1 VGVTVNDD
9 ARTGNVTRSVDIIH
23 ERSAM
28 RADEPLGARSDGTL
42 VERSADG
49 DTDAFAVLVRR
60 YGPIMRAYAAR
71 ILGGDA
77 DADDVV
83 QDATLLAWQ
92 RIGDVD
98 DPDRVRSWLFRIT
111 ANKAV
116 DRLRRRHPHQSL
128 DAIVEHADAQGTEH
142 VVAVRMQVEDVARAL
157 RELPDGQRAVWVMR
171 EIGGA
176 SYADIEAETGLPLS
190 TVRGMLARARRT
202 VLERMEGWR

>member
-1 VGVTVNDD
+1 
-9 ARTGNVTRSVDIIH
+9 
-23 ERSAM
+23 M
-28 RADEPLGARSDGTL
+28 RADEPLGTHSDATL

-60 YGPIMRAYAAR
+60 YGPVMRAYAAR
-71 ILGGDA
+71 ILGGDT

-98 DPDRVRSWLFRIT
+98 EPEHVRRWLFRIT

-116 DRLRRRHPHQSL
+116 DRLRRRHPQQPL
-128 DAIVEHADAQGTEH
+128 DTVVEHADAQPTEH

-157 RELPDGQRAVWVMR
+157 RDLPDGQRAVWVMR
-171 EIGGA
+171 EVGGA
-176 SYADIEAETGLPLS
+176 SYAEIEAETGLPLS
-190 TVRGMLARARRT
+190 TVRGMLARARRA

>member
-9 ARTGNVTRSVDIIH
+9 ARTGNVTRSVDIVH

-28 RADEPLGARSDGTL
+28 RADEPLRARSDATL

-116 DRLRRRHPHQSL
+116 DRLRRRHPQQSL
-128 DAIVEHADAQGTEH
+128 DVIVEHADGQGTEH

-157 RELPDGQRAVWVMR
+157 RDLPDGQRAVWVMR

-176 SYADIEAETGLPLS
+176 SYAEIEAETGLPLS
-190 TVRGMLARARRT
+190 TVRGMLARARRA